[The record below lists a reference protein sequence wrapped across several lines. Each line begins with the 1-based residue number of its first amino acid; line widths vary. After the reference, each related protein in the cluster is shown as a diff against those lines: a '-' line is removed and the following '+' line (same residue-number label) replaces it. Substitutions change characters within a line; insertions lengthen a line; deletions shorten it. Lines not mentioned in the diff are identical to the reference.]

1 MRTVKVNGSA
11 PGKAPKAT
19 NYADIKG
26 QGRIP
31 YAMAKAEKTPQ
42 YCETGTLHQLG
53 RAAAWALC
61 LRGGD
66 FHHLLGERH
75 AFNAW

>member
-1 MRTVKVNGSA
+1 MRTVKCNGTA

-19 NYADIKG
+19 NDADIKD

-31 YAMAKAEKTPQ
+31 YAKATAEKTPNTAKGTVT
-42 YCETGTLHQLG
+42 TGTSRG
-53 RAAAWALC
+53 MGAM

-66 FHHLLGERH
+66 FTIC
-75 AFNAW
+75 

>member
-1 MRTVKVNGSA
+1 VQTEEINHENSKMLTEAA

-31 YAMAKAEKTPQ
+31 YAKATAEKTPQ
-42 YCETGTLHQLG
+42 TATGTITKG
-53 RAAAWALC
+53 TSRGMGAM
-61 LRGGD
+61 LRGGE
-66 FHHLLGERH
+66 FTIC
-75 AFNAW
+75 

>member
-1 MRTVKVNGSA
+1 MRTVKVNGMA
-11 PGKAPKAT
+11 PGKAPAAT

-31 YAMAKAEKTPQ
+31 YAKATAEKTPQ
-42 YCETGTLHQLG
+42 TKTGTITKG
-53 RAAAWALC
+53 KSRGMGAM

-66 FHHLLGERH
+66 FTIC
-75 AFNAW
+75 

>member
-1 MRTVKVNGSA
+1 MRTVKVNRTA

-31 YAMAKAEKTPQ
+31 YAKATAEKTPQ
-42 YCETGTLHQLG
+42 TATGTITKG
-53 RAAAWALC
+53 TSRGMGAM
-61 LRGGD
+61 LRGGE
-66 FHHLLGERH
+66 FTIC
-75 AFNAW
+75 

>member
-1 MRTVKVNGSA
+1 MQGKVKIMGGPS
-11 PGKAPKAT
+11 PKAPNPT

-31 YAMAKAEKTPQ
+31 YAAEKSEKTPNTAKGI
-42 YCETGTLHQLG
+42 CTTGKSRG
-53 RAAAWALC
+53 MGAM

-66 FHHLLGERH
+66 FHIC
-75 AFNAW
+75 

>member
-1 MRTVKVNGSA
+1 MRTVKCNGTA
-11 PGKAPKAT
+11 PGKAPTAT

-31 YAMAKAEKTPQ
+31 YDTAKGTVT
-42 YCETGTLHQLG
+42 TGTSRG
-53 RAAAWALC
+53 MGAM

-66 FHHLLGERH
+66 FTIC
-75 AFNAW
+75 

>member
-1 MRTVKVNGSA
+1 MRTVKVNGTA

-31 YAMAKAEKTPQ
+31 YAKATAEKTPQ
-42 YCETGTLHQLG
+42 TATGTITNG
-53 RAAAWALC
+53 KSRGMGAM

-66 FHHLLGERH
+66 FHIC
-75 AFNAW
+75 

>member
-1 MRTVKVNGSA
+1 MRTVKFNGSA

-31 YAMAKAEKTPQ
+31 YAMAKAEKTPNTEKGI
-42 YCETGTLHQLG
+42 CTTGKSRG
-53 RAAAWALC
+53 MGAM

-66 FHHLLGERH
+66 FHIC
-75 AFNAW
+75 

>member
-1 MRTVKVNGSA
+1 MRTVKVNGTA

-19 NYADIKG
+19 NYADIKD

-31 YAMAKAEKTPQ
+31 YATAKAEKTPNTAKKVL
-42 YCETGTLHQLG
+42 CTTGTSRG
-53 RAAAWALC
+53 MGAM

-66 FHHLLGERH
+66 FHIC
-75 AFNAW
+75 